1 MKKALVALF
10 AVACVAYGFAGV
22 SSAEQS
28 TKSVQKS
35 LDRMSAVEASL
46 N

>member
-10 AVACVAYGFAGV
+10 VIAAAAYGFAGV

-28 TKSVQKS
+28 SKSVQKS
-35 LDRMSAVEASL
+35 LDRMSAVEAAL